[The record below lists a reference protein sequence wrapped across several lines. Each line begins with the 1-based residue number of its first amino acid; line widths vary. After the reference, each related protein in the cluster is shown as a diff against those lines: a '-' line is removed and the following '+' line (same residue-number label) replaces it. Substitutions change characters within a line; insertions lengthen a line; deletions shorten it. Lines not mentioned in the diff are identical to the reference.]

1 MSNFDLQIQYPNH
14 ADDRDLER
22 YENIEITILE
32 TKFDSISWRK
42 QRVLQLQFDGKNT
55 VFKVTNRD
63 SNEYLI
69 VSLNAFSK
77 SEDFEFKV
85 ESNVQLVFLQRELFG
100 LMTRKNKEI
109 FNLKYATLEQAKESL
124 SSFISQD
131 YRALEHIFIR
141 SKNVAVKEVSE

>member
-22 YENIEITILE
+22 YENIEITMLE